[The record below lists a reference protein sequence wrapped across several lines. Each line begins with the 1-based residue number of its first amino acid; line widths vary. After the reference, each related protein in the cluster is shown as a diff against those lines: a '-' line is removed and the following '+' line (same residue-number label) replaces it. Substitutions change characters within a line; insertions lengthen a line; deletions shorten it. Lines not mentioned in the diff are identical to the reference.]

1 MSLCEAMAHV
11 LDNLIW
17 MGKKKAKPY
26 LADHYQCLS
35 PYSAHRTGLN
45 IDIELLNTEW
55 PRVSLASSKSGAFS
69 GILLN
74 ISQDIDSKVCLF

>member
-1 MSLCEAMAHV
+1 MADV
-11 LDNLIW
+11 LGNLMW
-17 MGKKKAKPY
+17 MGKKKANPY

-45 IDIELLNTEW
+45 TDTELLNTER
-55 PRVSLASSKSGAFS
+55 PRVSQASSKSGPFS

-74 ISQDIDSKVCLF
+74 ISQGIDSKVLLF